1 MTKVIKITEHYR
13 PDSKRYG
20 SYRVVPKLTLSGD
33 WLSDAGFK
41 PSKMVQVEC
50 VNNTLIVTS
59 IE

>member
-1 MTKVIKITEHYR
+1 MEKIIKITEHYC

-33 WLSDAGFK
+33 WLAEAGFT

-50 VNNTLIVTS
+50 VNNQLIVTS
-59 IE
+59 ID

>member
-13 PDSKRYG
+13 KVGKWNDNFRK
-20 SYRVVPKLTLSGD
+20 VPKLTLSGD
-33 WLSDAGFK
+33 WLANAGFT

-50 VNNTLIVTS
+50 VNNKLIVTS

>member
-13 PDSKRYG
+13 QRGKFDKQ
-20 SYRVVPKLTLSGD
+20 YRKVPKITLSGD
-33 WLSDAGFK
+33 WLAKAGFT

-50 VNNTLIVTS
+50 VNNKLIVTS